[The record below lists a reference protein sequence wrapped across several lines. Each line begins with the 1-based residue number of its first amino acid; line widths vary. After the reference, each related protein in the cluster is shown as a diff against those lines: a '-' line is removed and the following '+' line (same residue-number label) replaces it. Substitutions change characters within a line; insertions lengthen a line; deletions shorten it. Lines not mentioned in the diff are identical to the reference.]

1 MRLERSGR
9 NFEHSLNAQST
20 QSDVAFICLSVLFM
34 FPMAWM
40 CSVCEAGEPA
50 DVSYASVLVFGSQ
63 DMQRVQK
70 HQREVCS
77 SSPVANATSYCMHC
91 RCVTATFDAG
101 LSTTA
106 NLILTHKRRLEFTQ
120 HKSFQESLPGKLHFR
135 KLLRKTSRKH
145 GCSIKSS
152 L

>member
-34 FPMAWM
+34 FPMAWV

-106 NLILTHKRRLEFTQ
+106 NLILTHKRRLEYTHQ
-120 HKSFQESLPGKLHFR
+120 KLFQDSLPAKLLFR

-145 GCSIKSS
+145 GCSMKPR
-152 L
+152 